1 MKMFN
6 EMSLKALRKNLIK
19 VGVEM
24 SDDQFSSLTY
34 SELKKVYKKSKKAYR
49 LYQQVDAIIN
59 KQKVPTPEVPM
70 GKVVFSD
77 TPSVPKGEFRIG
89 DKKKS

>member
-6 EMSLKALRKNLIK
+6 EMSLKALRKNLVK

-34 SELKKVYKKSKKAYR
+34 SELKKIYKKSKKAYK

-59 KQKVPTPEVPM
+59 KQKAPTPAVPM
-70 GKVVFSD
+70 PATIAEKTADGKNKII
-77 TPSVPKGEFRIG
+77 KGA
-89 DKKKS
+89 

>member
-6 EMSLKALRKNLIK
+6 EMSLKALRKNLVK

-34 SELKKVYKKSKKAYR
+34 SELKKIYKKSKKAYK

-59 KQKVPTPEVPM
+59 KQKAPTPAVPM
-70 GKVVFSD
+70 PATVAEKTAEGKNKII
-77 TPSVPKGEFRIG
+77 KGA
-89 DKKKS
+89 

>member
-24 SDDQFSSLTY
+24 SDDQFNSLTY
-34 SELKKVYKKSKKAYR
+34 SELKKIYKKSKKAYK

-59 KQKVPTPEVPM
+59 KQKAPTPAVPM
-70 GKVVFSD
+70 PATIAEKTADGKNKII
-77 TPSVPKGEFRIG
+77 KGA
-89 DKKKS
+89 